1 MRRLLLFVLILLSIN
16 TYAQS
21 CDYGDLTL
29 IYINHTT
36 DTPID
41 RLCARLDNE
50 YKHAC
55 QYDKHLIIYLANG
68 NKPYIASVGIDN
80 IDTVGFDRISE
91 ALQNERYHIVDS
103 RADVLNIMEL
113 FNENDFL
120 KHDGTLKY
128 NSMTWQFYVSQE
140 FWNANYNEKIIAK
153 LYYILDL
160 PKISSDYLHL
170 MIMCNRENE
179 LIYDN
184 DNPWGLKNFCENL
197 VKLEILNY

>member
-1 MRRLLLFVLILLSIN
+1 
-16 TYAQS
+16 
-21 CDYGDLTL
+21 
-29 IYINHTT
+29 
-36 DTPID
+36 
-41 RLCARLDNE
+41 
-50 YKHAC
+50 
-55 QYDKHLIIYLANG
+55 
-68 NKPYIASVGIDN
+68 
-80 IDTVGFDRISE
+80 
-91 ALQNERYHIVDS
+91 
-103 RADVLNIMEL
+103 MEL

-140 FWNANYNEKIIAK
+140 FWNANYHEKIIAK

-170 MIMCNRENE
+170 MIMCDRENE

-184 DNPWGLKNFCENL
+184 DNPWGLKNFCKNL